1 MLIDIARIKKFDD
14 KTINETLIEMLKI
27 IDNLLKYVSEFVKKA
42 LQVFKRL
49 QSLLMLTC
57 LVKFLV
63 KLLNSF
69 LIYLFLGQKE

>member
-14 KTINETLIEMLKI
+14 KTINETLIEILKI

-49 QSLLMLTC
+49 
-57 LVKFLV
+57 
-63 KLLNSF
+63 
-69 LIYLFLGQKE
+69 